1 MQLLLVLFLVQRD
14 FLLPLFSSGKISIV
28 FLVPSLVRPSI
39 VIFVLGPKA
48 PYAIVVVIGP

>member
-1 MQLLLVLFLVQRD
+1 M
-14 FLLPLFSSGKISIV
+14 LPLFSSGKISIV